1 MYYVRLLVTAFEEVD
16 LPALSSNRFR
26 TELTEVMLSERL
38 PVLPP
43 TEGHHDRRSHA
54 LLQQVRSPRSAEVVN
69 RRLAQI

>member
-1 MYYVRLLVTAFEEVD
+1 
-16 LPALSSNRFR
+16 
-26 TELTEVMLSERL
+26 MLSERL

-43 TEGHHDRRSHA
+43 TEGHHDRRNHA